1 MAGLRRG
8 MWIIRNMFNQA
19 ELDSYP
25 VARELTG
32 IYLTLRDPNVGGAVR
47 RFDLP
52 PHSSAYDYLT
62 DAPQSNVGGGLPPM
76 AVDHLVH
83 AVTDTPQSGASP
95 LPQGSG
101 DDLADEE

>member
-52 PHSSAYDYLT
+52 PLGYSSAYDYLT
-62 DAPQSNVGGGLPPM
+62 DAPQSKCGRGLAPDGGRADQDVGL
-76 AVDHLVH
+76 DRVH
-83 AVTDTPQSGASP
+83 IRFCGH
-95 LPQGSG
+95 GC
-101 DDLADEE
+101 